1 MNQRTNECEWVS
13 GWVVES
19 VIITKRTER
28 KFRPK
33 PSLSPP
39 PLLYT
44 VCLCLYYIR
53 GVRSPSL
60 PRLWEMIIVWDEL
73 LVFSFKSKELFPV
86 SKEVRSPVWVGSV
99 KLPGPGIYWL
109 TCCLYHVTLLG
120 LSEHSDYSQP
130 GLLMVWRFEGEGA
143 WHPHVS
149 MYDNI
154 TTHPRHYP
162 VGVTVNMVVA
172 DALYPGS
179 RLNIKT
185 VFPRYGIPMLKIRRS
200 RDRLIFNM
208 GIPILVRRH
217 LYIEM
222 APLVSRFLKPLP
234 KPVTQIPGIKFIW
247 NPNQRKNIL

>member
-86 SKEVRSPVWVGSV
+86 SKEVRSPMWVGSV

-109 TCCLYHVTLLG
+109 TCCLYHVTLLE

-149 MYDNI
+149 MFDNI
-154 TTHPRHYP
+154 THASTSLSRGPESQHGGCRCP
-162 VGVTVNMVVA
+162 VPWV
-172 DALYPGS
+172 PS
-179 RLNIKT
+179 QCK
-185 VFPRYGIPMLKIRRS
+185 
-200 RDRLIFNM
+200 DRLSQVWGF
-208 GIPILVRRH
+208 PC
-217 LYIEM
+217 
-222 APLVSRFLKPLP
+222 
-234 KPVTQIPGIKFIW
+234 
-247 NPNQRKNIL
+247 